1 MNKAILYTEVQDF
14 INENLNTDT
23 GKLIFKKSN
32 FSGVAMREIVQQIEG
47 KRKAKE
53 KLPTWFKTNAIYYPP
68 KINLEQTSSETTARY
83 KSKLVSGKSLADLTG
98 GLGIDSYYFSKEIKE
113 VFHFETNK
121 TLSEIARHNF
131 SQLKVN
137 INCIHQD
144 GIEAIKNKTFD
155 CIYIDPSRR
164 SDVKGKVFLLSDCE
178 PDVVKNLDYFLERCS
193 ILLIKTSP
201 MLDISA
207 GLKELHSVCE
217 IHIVAVENE
226 VKELLWLIK
235 KVNSS
240 NILIKTINI
249 SKNNLKTFE
258 TEFVFEETIS
268 FSSPKKYLYE
278 PNAAIMKSGMFQALA
293 ERFQVKKL
301 AVNTHLFTSDALV
314 EFPGRKFEI
323 EKILPYKKKGLIEF
337 VQGIKANVTTR
348 NFPETVDSLKKRWKI
363 SDGGDTHLF
372 FTTDNEN
379 NKLVVF
385 CRKIKD

>member
-83 KSKLVSGKSLADLTG
+83 KSKLVSGNTLADLTG

-144 GIEAIKNKTFD
+144 GIEAIKNKSFN

-164 SDVKGKVFLLSDCE
+164 SDSKGKVFLLSDCE
-178 PDVVKNLDYFLERCS
+178 PDVVKNLDYLLERCS

-249 SKNNLKTFE
+249 SKNNLETFE

-268 FSSPKKYLYE
+268 FLSPKKYLYE
-278 PNAAIMKSGMFQALA
+278 PNAAVMKSSMFQALA

-363 SDGGDTHLF
+363 SDGGDTYLF